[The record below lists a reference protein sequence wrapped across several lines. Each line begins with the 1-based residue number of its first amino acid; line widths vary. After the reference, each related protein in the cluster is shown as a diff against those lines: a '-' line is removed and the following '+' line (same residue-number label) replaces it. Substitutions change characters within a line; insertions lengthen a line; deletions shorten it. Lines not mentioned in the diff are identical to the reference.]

1 MSSNHFFIF
10 SFFHLRNFLPAT
22 HPFKVEFRVGN
33 KKRIHIINFKKIE
46 IQTHLLND
54 ETIRKS
60 YLNCV
65 CIRKLLSSD
74 LPKNVSVLL
83 NKFNFFLL
91 CNFIGIL
98 EKIIQ
103 L

>member
-1 MSSNHFFIF
+1 MHYQKCRVIIF
-10 SFFHLRNFLPAT
+10 SFFYLRNFLPAT

-54 ETIRKS
+54 EAIRKS

-65 CIRKLLSSD
+65 CIRKLLSCD
-74 LPKNVSVLL
+74 LPKNVSVL
-83 NKFNFFLL
+83 
-91 CNFIGIL
+91 
-98 EKIIQ
+98 
-103 L
+103 